1 MACSV
6 SYCQNLS
13 VFSSTSVICCKR
25 VYWGSTLISIW
36 VCLIFRMVLSFN
48 VCWLMFSRKTK
59 KTNRNHLRKMRM
71 NSWKSKCY
79 LHISF
84 HLLEN
89 LFSYQEYNKHIY
101 FCVIR
106 KERRAMKERHTEP
119 VFQSHS
125 NQSIFGVNKQ
135 PELNWSLLLSYS
147 LFRLWLWNGK
157 NKSKCCI
164 VYFSFHLLA
173 IIIRLQSEKPNWI
186 ENLIWLAWVSMRIIL
201 FHTKFHR

>member
-1 MACSV
+1 MFVGWCFLERQKKLTEIISEKCVWILERANV
-6 SYCQNLS
+6 TYIYH
-13 VFSSTSVICCKR
+13 FICLKI
-25 VYWGSTLISIW
+25 V
-36 VCLIFRMVLSFN
+36 
-48 VCWLMFSRKTK
+48 
-59 KTNRNHLRKMRM
+59 
-71 NSWKSKCY
+71 
-79 LHISF
+79 
-84 HLLEN
+84 
-89 LFSYQEYNKHIY
+89 FSYQDYNKHIY

-125 NQSIFGVNKQ
+125 SQSIFGVNKQ

>member
-1 MACSV
+1 MLLTYIISFAWKS
-6 SYCQNLS
+6 
-13 VFSSTSVICCKR
+13 FSLIKII
-25 VYWGSTLISIW
+25 ISI
-36 VCLIFRMVLSFN
+36 
-48 VCWLMFSRKTK
+48 
-59 KTNRNHLRKMRM
+59 
-71 NSWKSKCY
+71 Y
-79 LHISF
+79 ISV
-84 HLLEN
+84 LLEKTDA
-89 LFSYQEYNKHIY
+89 LW
-101 FCVIR
+101 
-106 KERRAMKERHTEP
+106 RHTEP

-147 LFRLWLWNGK
+147 LFPLWLWNGK

-201 FHTKFHR
+201 FHTIPSLVFSPAMDSPNSWYLSILLSGGCQEGFSRTCS

>member
-13 VFSSTSVICCKR
+13 VFSSTSVICCKQ

-48 VCWLMFSRKTK
+48 VSWLMFSRKTK
-59 KTNRNHLRKMRM
+59 KLTEII
-71 NSWKSKCY
+71 SEKCVW
-79 LHISF
+79 I
-84 HLLEN
+84 LERAN
-89 LFSYQEYNKHIY
+89 VTYIYHFICLKIVFSYQDYNKHIY

-125 NQSIFGVNKQ
+125 SQSIFGVNKQ

-147 LFRLWLWNGK
+147 LFPLWLWNGK

>member
-1 MACSV
+1 
-6 SYCQNLS
+6 
-13 VFSSTSVICCKR
+13 
-25 VYWGSTLISIW
+25 
-36 VCLIFRMVLSFN
+36 MVLSFN
-48 VCWLMFSRKTK
+48 VCWLMFSRKAK
-59 KTNRNHLRKMRM
+59 KLTEII
-71 NSWKSKCY
+71 SEKCVWILERANVTY
-79 LHISF
+79 IYHFICLKIFSLIKNIISIYISV
-84 HLLEN
+84 LLEKTDA
-89 LFSYQEYNKHIY
+89 LW
-101 FCVIR
+101 
-106 KERRAMKERHTEP
+106 RHTEP

-147 LFRLWLWNGK
+147 LFPLWLWNGK

-201 FHTKFHR
+201 FHTIPSLVFSPAMDSPNSWYLSILLSGGCQEGFSRTCS